1 MGAYIRGTRMVWKF
15 LRILPRRDTMEAMPI
30 PAPKEV
36 APDAVSVDSIVLA
49 RLLEEVRNNLASA
62 PTAYDRVHNRHN
74 R

>member
-1 MGAYIRGTRMVWKF
+1 
-15 LRILPRRDTMEAMPI
+15 MEAMPI